1 MFNNGREFTPERI
14 HEKNSNK
21 YYKVKSYAQNYIII
35 FFEVNFFLLYYF

>member
-21 YYKVKSYAQNYIII
+21 YDKVKNYAQK
-35 FFEVNFFLLYYF
+35 LYYIF